1 MHYGTYSFYNRA
13 AGRYLS
19 YQDRTLVLQSAPTAW
34 NLKSVGT
41 GDVRVIA
48 HGTSL
53 MLDIHNAWVAEGNTV
68 KIWEDTGY
76 HVQIW
81 TVEANANGTFCFL
94 HSADKRYCLGF
105 RGENAQLQLR
115 RVNDPMQEFEAAEMS
130 GAVTWDFVRT
140 YSKGGVVE
148 LQMPPDIIRVVSAD
162 RLQLMADR
170 LEIAYGK
177 FAELTAHTPF
187 RDIIVE
193 AYKPGI
199 YAGWVYPN
207 SNIIHID
214 VNFLY
219 EDLAKLQ
226 ERPEDWNFCALHEM
240 GHMFD
245 FDKPWNFEPELMTD
259 LKVAY
264 VLEKTGGCAELADA
278 GKGVFYYGTDIVQ
291 AYRGLGED
299 FSYTYEIFGCVTR
312 FLDIKAKVGWTP
324 FWHTFHYL
332 QEQSHTYA
340 GISRQE
346 KLGLFAH
353 CLSHYSGENVRAWFT
368 DGEWN
373 AILQKAQ

>member
-1 MHYGTYSFYNRA
+1 MHFGTYSFYNRA

-19 YQDRTLVLQSAPTAW
+19 YQDRTLTLQNRPTAWDLQSA
-34 NLKSVGT
+34 GT
-41 GDVRVIA
+41 GDMRVIA
-48 HGTSL
+48 HSTEL
-53 MLDIHNAWVAEGNTV
+53 MLDIHNAWVTEGNTV
-68 KIWEDTGY
+68 KLWEDTGY
-76 HVQIW
+76 NVQIW
-81 TVEANANGTFCFL
+81 TVEANANGSFSFL

-115 RVNDPMQEFEAAEMS
+115 RVNDPMQEFEAADMS
-130 GAVTWDFVRT
+130 GTVTWEFIRIF
-140 YSKGGVVE
+140 SKNCVVE
-148 LQMPPDIIRVVSAD
+148 LQMPSDIIRVVSEN

-193 AYKPGI
+193 AYRPGE
-199 YAGWVYPN
+199 YLGWVFPG
-207 SNIIHID
+207 SNIIHIQRD
-214 VNFLY
+214 FVY
-219 EDLAKLQ
+219 EDMAKLQ
-226 ERPEDWNFCALHEM
+226 SRPDDWNFCALHEM

-245 FDKPWNFEPELMTD
+245 FDKPWNFEPELLTD

-264 VLEKTGGCAELADA
+264 VLEVTGGCAELANPY
-278 GKGVFYYGTDIVQ
+278 KNVFYYGTDIVN

-312 FLDIKAKVGWTP
+312 FLDIKARVGWTP
-324 FWHTFHYL
+324 FLQTFHYL
-332 QEQSHTYA
+332 EEHCHTYA
-340 GISRQE
+340 GISRRD
-346 KLGLFAH
+346 KLGLFTQ
-353 CLSHYSGENVRAWFT
+353 CLSHYSGEDVRAWFT